1 MPENVNMR
9 DVARAAGV
17 SPGTVS
23 RVLSNRMG
31 RTRVSVATRQKILDA
46 VRTLDYVPNIN
57 ARRLFSNRSGVFG
70 LVLPRFDFP
79 MRRMFEDQHLMRIL
93 AGIEE
98 TISPEGY
105 RVLLIFADRDFV
117 SGKEYLNIFRSKQL
131 DGVSACVHYDPSGL
145 RGPCRLFPGELHRGE
160 PSGRGASSGERA
172 PPHRLVRERRRRDE
186 PAGRAG
192 SRHPAGARRE

>member
-1 MPENVNMR
+1 
-9 DVARAAGV
+9 
-17 SPGTVS
+17 
-23 RVLSNRMG
+23 
-31 RTRVSVATRQKILDA
+31 
-46 VRTLDYVPNIN
+46 
-57 ARRLFSNRSGVFG
+57 
-70 LVLPRFDFP
+70 
-79 MRRMFEDQHLMRIL
+79 MRIL

-131 DGVSACVHYDPSGL
+131 DGVLIWGAASADRFYAELGEHGYPHVFITTRPDCGDPAACF
-145 RGPCRLFPGELHRGE
+145 RGNYT
-160 PSGRGASSGERA
+160 GERA